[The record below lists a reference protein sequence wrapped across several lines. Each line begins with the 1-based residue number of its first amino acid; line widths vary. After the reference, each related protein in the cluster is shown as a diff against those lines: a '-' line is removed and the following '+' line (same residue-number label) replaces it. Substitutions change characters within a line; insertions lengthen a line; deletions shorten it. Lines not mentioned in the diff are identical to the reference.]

1 MASLLGLMALLAA
14 CGGGGGSSSGGTTPP
29 PPPPSV
35 TLSSIAVAPSAATVP
50 AGLTQQFTATGT
62 YSDGS
67 TKDLTSSATWS
78 SSDISKATIASTSG
92 LATGKSVGTTTITA
106 TYTNA
111 SGGNVSGSNTLTVAP
126 PNLSSVTVSS
136 AAPSV
141 AAGLTVQFAATGSYT
156 DGSMKDL
163 TASVSWSS
171 DSGNATIAASTGLA
185 TGVAAGTATITATI
199 SDPTAG
205 TLKGSNTLTVAP
217 PNLLSMVISPNG
229 PSVPVMRKVQFHVF
243 GKYTDGKDREL
254 GQGISWSS
262 SDTSIATIDSTT
274 GEATAL
280 NSLGNTN
287 ISASVAGGP
296 AIAPVQM
303 TVTATI
309 YAYTT
314 NFDDNT
320 VSQYQLN
327 QDGSLAPLTGKLS
340 VPSNGTQPFSISVEP
355 TGEYVYVANW
365 ATSTIAQYRIQSDG
379 SLTSIGTGTVQVG
392 LFPNSVTIN
401 HNDSFAY
408 VASLGNNTI
417 SQFRIGLDG
426 QLEALD
432 TPTVASGSAPAAVVV
447 DPTDRYAY
455 VANYGQNA
463 AEPPAGP
470 GTISQYSIG
479 SDGSLA
485 PIGSGSVQSGQGPN
499 ALTIEHAGKFLYVAN
514 HGDGTAPG
522 TVGQYQIGADGSLTA
537 VATTNVGLRPVSIAI
552 DKSNQFLYVANRTDG
567 TISQFS
573 INGTTGALTPLTPA
587 VVAVGTNTE
596 PSAVATDP
604 TGKAVYVTDRSSNKV
619 YQFEIDQTSGALS
632 AYTSSPTVDSG
643 LHPTAIATGY

>member
-1 MASLLGLMALLAA
+1 MILQRIRSGLHMASLLGLMALLAA

-35 TLSSIAVAPSAATVP
+35 TLSSIAVAPAAATVP

-92 LATGKSVGTTTITA
+92 LATGKSVGTTTIAA
-106 TYTNA
+106 TSPTA

-379 SLTSIGTGTVQVG
+379 SLPSIGTGTVQVG
-392 LFPNSVTIN
+392 LLPNSVTIN

-432 TPTVASGSAPAAVVV
+432 TPTVASGSAPAAVVG

-463 AEPPAGP
+463 ADPPAGP
-470 GTISQYSIG
+470 GTNSQYSIG

-485 PIGSGSVQSGQGPN
+485 PIGSGSVQSGQGPT
-499 ALTIEHAGKFLYVAN
+499 ALPIEHAGKFLYVAN
-514 HGDGTAPG
+514 HCDGTAPG
-522 TVGQYQIGADGSLTA
+522 TVGQYQIGAEWAVTA
-537 VATTNVGLRPVSIAI
+537 VATTIVGLRPVSIAI
-552 DKSNQFLYVANRTDG
+552 DKSNQF
-567 TISQFS
+567 
-573 INGTTGALTPLTPA
+573 
-587 VVAVGTNTE
+587 
-596 PSAVATDP
+596 
-604 TGKAVYVTDRSSNKV
+604 
-619 YQFEIDQTSGALS
+619 
-632 AYTSSPTVDSG
+632 
-643 LHPTAIATGY
+643 